1 MDKLVIEGGRR
12 LIGEV
17 EVSGSKNSALPVMAA
32 TLLAEGVHRVGN
44 VPRLKDV
51 ETFSALLA
59 TLGCTVDRAEDGSV
73 VIDST
78 EIKEPVAG
86 YELVKTMRA
95 SILVLGPL
103 TARCGRA
110 SVSLPGGCAIGARPV
125 NLHLKGLELMGAEVN
140 IEHGYIDVRAP
151 KLRGAHIYLDYPT
164 VTGTENIML
173 AATLAQGETL
183 IENAALEPE
192 VAELAR
198 ALKKMGARI
207 EGEGTDKIRIK
218 GVDRLSPLE
227 YTVMPD
233 RIEAGTLMVG
243 AAMTRGN
250 VLIKNCPYEYMD
262 SVVTKLREA
271 GTEISKEDGG
281 IRVVG
286 SYPIRSVDIKTYP
299 YPGFPTD
306 MQAQMMA
313 MMCMSTGLSVITETV
328 FENRFMHVA
337 ELRRM
342 GADIMVDGRYAI
354 VKGKQRLSGAPV
366 MATDLRA
373 SASLVLAGLVA
384 DGTTVVS
391 RIYHLDRGYE
401 RLEEKLKRL
410 GAEIKRV
417 RE

>member
-17 EVSGSKNSALPVMAA
+17 EVSGSKNSALPIMAA
-32 TLLAEGVHRVGN
+32 TLLAAGTHRLGN
-44 VPRLKDV
+44 VPELKDI
-51 ETFSALLA
+51 ETFSALL
-59 TLGCTVDRAEDGSV
+59 TSLGCTVERSGDGF
-73 VIDST
+73 VIVNST
-78 EIKEPVAG
+78 RIDEPVAG

-103 TARCGRA
+103 VARCGRA
-110 SVSLPGGCAIGARPV
+110 RVSLPGGCAIGARPV
-125 NLHLKGLELMGAEVN
+125 NLHLKGLELMGADVR
-140 IEHGYIDVRAP
+140 IEHGYIDVRA
-151 KLRGAHIYLDYPT
+151 KRLKGAHIYLDYPT

-173 AATLAQGETL
+173 AATLAEGETL

-192 VAELAR
+192 VVELAR
-198 ALKKMGARI
+198 ALKKMGAGI
-207 EGEGTDKIRIK
+207 EGEGTDKIKIK
-218 GVDRLSPLE
+218 GVEGLNPLE

-262 SVVTKLREA
+262 AVVTKLKEA
-271 GTEISKEDGG
+271 GTEIKSEDGG

-286 SYPIRSVDIKTYP
+286 TYPIRSVDIKTYP

-337 ELRRM
+337 ELKRM

-354 VKGKQRLSGAPV
+354 VKGKERLSGAPV

-384 DGTTVVS
+384 DGITEVS

-417 RE
+417 KE

>member
-17 EVSGSKNSALPVMAA
+17 EVSGSKNSALPIMAA
-32 TLLAEGVHRVGN
+32 TLLAAGTHRLGN
-44 VPRLKDV
+44 VPELKDI
-51 ETFSALLA
+51 ETFSALL
-59 TLGCTVDRAEDGSV
+59 TSLGCTVERSGDGF
-73 VIDST
+73 VIVNST
-78 EIKEPVAG
+78 RIDEPVAG

-103 TARCGRA
+103 VARCGRA
-110 SVSLPGGCAIGARPV
+110 RVSLPGGCAIGARPV
-125 NLHLKGLELMGAEVN
+125 NLHLKGLELMGADVS
-140 IEHGYIDVRAP
+140 IEHGYIDVRA
-151 KLRGAHIYLDYPT
+151 KRLKGAHIYLDYPT

-173 AATLAQGETL
+173 AATLAEGETL

-192 VAELAR
+192 VVELAR
-198 ALKKMGARI
+198 ALKKMGASI
-207 EGEGTDKIRIK
+207 EGEGTDKIKIK
-218 GVDRLSPLE
+218 GVEGLNPLE

-262 SVVTKLREA
+262 AVVTKLKEA
-271 GTEISKEDGG
+271 GTEIKSEEGG

-286 SYPIRSVDIKTYP
+286 TYPIRSVDIKTYP

-337 ELRRM
+337 ELKRM

-354 VKGKQRLSGAPV
+354 VKGKERLSGAPV

-384 DGTTVVS
+384 DGITEVS

-417 RE
+417 KE

>member
-1 MDKLVIEGGRR
+1 MDKLLIEGGRR

-17 EVSGSKNSALPVMAA
+17 EVSGSKNSALPIMAA
-32 TLLAEGVHRVGN
+32 TLLAEGVHTLGN
-44 VPRLKDV
+44 VPELKDV
-51 ETFSALLA
+51 ETFADLLA
-59 TLGCTVDRAEDGSV
+59 SLGCNVERAEDGTLTV
-73 VIDST
+73 DSI
-78 EIKEPVAG
+78 EIEEPVAG

-103 TARCGRA
+103 VARCGRA
-110 SVSLPGGCAIGARPV
+110 RVSLPGGCAIGARPV
-125 NLHLKGLELMGAEVN
+125 NLHLKGLELMGAEVR
-140 IEHGYIDVRAP
+140 IEHGYIDVRASR
-151 KLRGAHIYLDYPT
+151 LRGAHIYLDYPT

-173 AATLAQGETL
+173 AATLANGETL

-192 VAELAR
+192 VVELAR
-198 ALKKMGARI
+198 ALKVMGATI
-207 EGEGTDKIRIK
+207 DGEGTDRIRIK
-218 GVDRLSPLE
+218 GVEGLDPLE

-233 RIEAGTLMVG
+233 RIEAGTLMV
-243 AAMTRGN
+243 ASAMTRGN
-250 VLIKNCPYEYMD
+250 VLIENCPYGYMD
-262 SVVTKLREA
+262 SVITKLREA
-271 GTEISKEDGG
+271 GTEIEREDEGM
-281 IRVVG
+281 RVVG

-337 ELRRM
+337 ELKRM
-342 GADIMVDGRYAI
+342 GADITVDGRYAI
-354 VKGKQRLSGAPV
+354 VKGRERLSGAPV

-384 DGTTVVS
+384 DGLTEVS

-401 RLEEKLKRL
+401 RLEEKLKYL

-417 RE
+417 KE